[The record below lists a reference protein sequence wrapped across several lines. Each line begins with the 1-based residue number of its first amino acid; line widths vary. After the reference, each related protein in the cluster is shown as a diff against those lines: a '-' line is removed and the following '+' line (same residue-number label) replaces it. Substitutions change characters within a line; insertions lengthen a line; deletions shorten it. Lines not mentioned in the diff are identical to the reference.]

1 MNNEIQK
8 GSDLMKQ
15 KRTKRIPRLGA
26 VILSVLLVLSVTLTG
41 CSTDGQNTEDKTGTE
56 TDLQEGSAGKEG
68 ARGRYVETLL
78 ESPDGYE
85 GGGTMGILENGSF
98 VIVDCKNGTVSTS
111 EDRGKSWKT
120 DRNKELQ
127 AIANKADITSAAV
140 APDGGIFIS
149 YIIWEESSDQKLF
162 PEKYVY
168 IGTNGK
174 KDEFELGL
182 EKYKS
187 NVVQAVFHGNKT
199 VFAVCNSD
207 AVYSIDLK
215 KRRASKVIDVEASQD
230 FGLFRC
236 GDTVGIRGGDQVYRY
251 EDGTKDMVP
260 CDQVLN
266 DYVKGEQSERVI
278 FGGGKDGKI
287 LAASSGGIVSHVPDG
302 NVMEQLADGAL
313 CSLGDPSRSPEQ
325 MFVLDDGVIV
335 ILYEDGELDSYAYD
349 AQALAVPD
357 KQLKVYSLR
366 DNITVRQAIHAFR
379 KNHQDVYVKVIN
391 GLSGEDG
398 MTESDAVKNLNT
410 ELLAGK
416 GPDVIMLDGMPVD
429 SYVEKGMLLELNDVA
444 AQLKESGSFFTN
456 ILEAYSHDGKLY
468 TLPIRYTLPI
478 AAGDKEIVSGI
489 TDLNTLADAVSRI
502 AASGKCEE
510 TVLGTYDETEL
521 LKRLWIVCAGAWIKD
536 GKEADQQSV
545 VEFLKQA
552 KRIYEAEQKN
562 LDNSERRKHEDM
574 ISRFEEANIE
584 YDNLDGNMQ
593 LNSMMMGGQRVVA
606 GIFKSMSDIR
616 MLCSVMN
623 KEKAYSWQAWQAQQ
637 SKVFI
642 PSGLAGIS
650 SGASDQQ
657 LAVEFV
663 KTLLG
668 AEVQQKDLGDGFPVN
683 RDAFS
688 DFCKNPNP
696 ESQVSISM
704 KGSDDSG
711 ESYALELVWPSKEQL
726 SQLEKMIETLQN
738 PSNTMGSIMEEALRI
753 GGGALSGDKEIE
765 ACAQE
770 IYEKIRLFY
779 EE

>member
-1 MNNEIQK
+1 
-8 GSDLMKQ
+8 MKQ
-15 KRTKRIPRLGA
+15 KRKKRIPRLGA
-26 VILSVLLVLSVTLTG
+26 VIISVLLVLSVILTG
-41 CSTDGQNTEDKTGTE
+41 CSIDEQKTEDKTGTE
-56 TDLQEGSAGKEG
+56 TDIQDGQAGKNG
-68 ARGRYVETLL
+68 AKGRYVETLL

-120 DRNKELQ
+120 DQCKELHD
-127 AIANKADITSAAV
+127 IANADGSQITSAAV

-149 YIIWEESSDQKLF
+149 YILWGESSDHKLF
-162 PEKYVY
+162 PEKYAY

-182 EKYKS
+182 EKYKT
-187 NVVQAVFHGNKT
+187 NAVQAVFHGNTT
-199 VFAVCNSD
+199 VFIVCNSD
-207 AVYSIDLK
+207 MVYSIDLK
-215 KRRASKVIDVEASQD
+215 KHRAGKIIDVEGSQD

-236 GDTVGIRGGDQVYRY
+236 GDTVGVRGYDQVYRY
-251 EDGTKDMVP
+251 EDGKGDMDAF
-260 CDQVLN
+260 DQVLN
-266 DYVKGEQSERVI
+266 DYVKGEKPKRVI
-278 FGGGKDGKI
+278 FGGSKDGKI
-287 LAASSGGIVSHVPDG
+287 LAASSSGIVSHVPDG

-335 ILYEDGELDSYAYD
+335 ILYEDGELDSYSYD

-429 SYVEKGMLLELNDVA
+429 SYIEKGMLLELNDIA
-444 AQLKESGSFFTN
+444 AQLKENGSFFTN
-456 ILEAYSHDGKLY
+456 IMEAYRHDGNIY
-468 TLPIRYTLPI
+468 TLPIRYMLPI
-478 AAGDKEIVSGI
+478 IAGEKEIVSGI
-489 TDLNTLADAVSRI
+489 TDLNTLADAVWRI
-502 AASGKCEE
+502 ASSGKCKE
-510 TVLGTYDETEL
+510 TVLGTYDESEL
-521 LKRLWIVCAGAWIKD
+521 MKRLWIVCAGAWIKG
-536 GKEADQQSV
+536 GKEVDQQAV
-545 VEFLKQA
+545 AEFLKQA

-562 LDNSERRKHEDM
+562 LDDSERRKHKEL
-574 ISRFEEANIE
+574 ISRFKEIDME

-593 LNSMMMGGQRVVA
+593 LNNMVTGGQRITA
-606 GIFKSMSDIR
+606 GIFKKMSDMQ
-616 MLCSVMN
+616 MLCSIIN
-623 KEKAYSWQAWQAQQ
+623 KEKTYSWQAWQAQQ
-637 SKVFI
+637 GKVFI

-650 SGASDQQ
+650 SGASDQK
-657 LAVEFV
+657 LAAEFV
-663 KTLLG
+663 KTLFN

-683 RDAFS
+683 KDAFAA
-688 DFCKNPNP
+688 FCKDPNP
-696 ESQVSISM
+696 GSQVNISA
-704 KGSDDSG
+704 KSADDSG
-711 ESYALELVWPSKEQL
+711 ESYELELIWPSKEQI
-726 SQLEKMIETLQN
+726 SQLEKMIETLEN
-738 PSNTMGSIMEEALRI
+738 PSNTIGSIMEESFRI